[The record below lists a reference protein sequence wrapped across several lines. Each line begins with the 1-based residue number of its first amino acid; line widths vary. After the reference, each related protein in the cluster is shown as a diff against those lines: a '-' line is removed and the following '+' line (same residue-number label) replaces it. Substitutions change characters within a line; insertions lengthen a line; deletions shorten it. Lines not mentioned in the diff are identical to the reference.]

1 MTEAHDLTAVEQ
13 AAAIRRGE
21 LSPVELVGHYL
32 DRIARLDGELGAFVT
47 VAADA
52 ARARAREAEH
62 AVRTAAVRAE
72 AELPPLHGV
81 PTAIKD
87 LTLTAGVPTS
97 YGSLAFKGF
106 VPDVDASV
114 VRALRAAGTISL
126 GKTATSE
133 FALMPHCETGFGIET
148 RNPWGTT
155 RSAQGSSGGAA
166 AAVAAGLVPIAH
178 ASDGGGSIRIPA
190 GACGLVGLKPSR
202 GRVFDG
208 PLPSDAGDV
217 GVQGALTRTVR
228 DAAAALDALAVEPP
242 ETLAAVRRPAGPF
255 TACAEEKPGRL
266 RIGRF
271 RTPLTD
277 ALLEPDCLAAYEA
290 AGAALAA
297 AGHEMTDIE
306 VALDPGFVDAFTDVW
321 AVLAA
326 SVPVPPDGEAL
337 LRPVTRWLRERGRPL
352 SATRFA
358 AARGVLET
366 SCRRAVAQTAGYDAV
381 LSPTAP
387 CAPRPIGWFTETGDP
402 EDEFARTVAYV
413 AYAPLQNASGQPAIS
428 LPVQWNE
435 DGFPIGVTLTARP
448 ADEATL
454 LRLAAQLEDALTWA
468 DRKPP
473 IWHR

>member
-1 MTEAHDLTAVEQ
+1 MTEIHDLTAVEQ

-32 DRIARLDGELGAFVT
+32 DRIDRLDGELGAFITVT
-47 VAADA
+47 ADA
-52 ARARAREAEH
+52 ARAQAREAEH
-62 AVRTAAVRAE
+62 AVRTAAARAE

-87 LTLTAGVPTS
+87 VTLTAGVPTS
-97 YGSLAFKGF
+97 YGSPVFKGF
-106 VPDVDASV
+106 VPDVDAAV

-133 FALMPHCETGFGIET
+133 FALMPHCETGLGIET
-148 RNPWGTT
+148 RNPWDTT
-155 RSAQGSSGGAA
+155 RSAHGSSGGAA
-166 AAVAAGLVPIAH
+166 AAVAAGLVPIGH
-178 ASDGGGSIRIPA
+178 AGDGGGSIRIPA

-202 GRVFDG
+202 GRVFAG

-217 GVQGALTRTVR
+217 AVEGALTRTVR

-242 ETLAAVRRPAGPF
+242 GTLAAVRRPDVPF
-255 TACAEEKPGRL
+255 AACVEQEPGRL

-271 RTPLTD
+271 RTPLTNAD
-277 ALLEPDCLAAYEA
+277 LEPDCLAAYEA
-290 AGAALAA
+290 ASAALTA
-297 AGHEMTDIE
+297 AGHEVAEIE
-306 VALDPGFVDAFTDVW
+306 LALDPGFVDAFADVW
-321 AVLAA
+321 GVLAA

-352 SATRFA
+352 SAIRFA
-358 AARGVLET
+358 AARGLLET
-366 SCRRAVAQTAGYDAV
+366 TSRTIVAHTAGYDAV

-387 CAPRPIGWFTETGDP
+387 CGPRPAGWFTETGDP
-402 EDEFARTVAYV
+402 EDEFARAVRYV

-428 LPVQWNE
+428 LPVHWS
-435 DGFPIGVTLTARP
+435 DDLPIGVTLTGRP

-454 LRLAAQLEDALTWA
+454 LRLAAQLEDALSWA
-468 DRKPP
+468 DRRPR
-473 IWHR
+473 IWYR